1 MPKKSKPERIPD
13 HANGGRLSLAGRI
26 PAVITT
32 YRLLQAVR
40 TFWKRWDEDT
50 DFEAKVSFDSSD
62 RERIS
67 QDLVKHIVKSARRK
81 I

>member
-1 MPKKSKPERIPD
+1 MPKKQKPERIPD

-32 YRLLQAVR
+32 YRLLQAIR
-40 TFWKRWDEDT
+40 SFWQRWDV

-67 QDLVKHIVKSARRK
+67 KDLVKHIVKSARRR
-81 I
+81 